1 MDDKKINI
9 EELLVR
15 ILENRAGSEE
25 IRYFSKWMEGQENR
39 VYFEKF
45 KKIWN
50 FSAGS
55 HASPEMLEAGV
66 RDYRLFMEKSL
77 KPKQNRKIM
86 WWISSAAAVCV
97 IFLSSILWLQ
107 KDVSVSEASLNKKQE
122 TSQGRG
128 VILRL
133 ADNKEIIFND
143 SLSLSGI
150 AGGEMININKAD
162 RRGIVYEMKDS
173 LRGTEEDELSYNQ
186 IIVPAGERFSV
197 QLSDGTKV
205 WINAESSLRY
215 PTCFSKSIREVEA
228 RGNVYFEVVKDTA
241 RPFVVVSRELKTE
254 VLGTCFEMNTYGDQ
268 NEVSTTL
275 VEGKVRVSVGSRS
288 VIIKPNQQ
296 FMFNTKS
303 GNIDIIEVDA
313 VRKVMWKDG
322 MLVID
327 NESFRDVV
335 WKLERWYGVS
345 IVNETGLVFTQSFS
359 GEFDRED
366 IRVAIEAM
374 CANLNITYTIDKD
387 RIILK
392 R

>member
-77 KPKQNRKIM
+77 KSKMRVTLM
-86 WWISSAAAVCV
+86 WRIGSVAAVLLM
-97 IFLSSILWLQ
+97 ILSSVFWLR
-107 KDVSVSEASLNKKQE
+107 KDVSEVSSGEKYVVS
-122 TSQGRG
+122 SGRE
-128 VILRL
+128 VILKL
-133 ADNKEIIFND
+133 ADNKEIILGD
-143 SLSLSGI
+143 SLNLSGV
-150 AGGEMININKAD
+150 AGEWVSINKVD
-162 RRGIVYEMKDS
+162 HRGIVYRLKDS
-173 LRGTEEDELSYNQ
+173 MGIEEEELSYNQ
-186 IIVPAGERFSV
+186 IIVPAGERFLV

-205 WINAESSLRY
+205 WINSESALRY
-215 PTCFSKSIREVEA
+215 PAYFGKNIREVEA
-228 RGNVYFEVVKDTA
+228 RGNVYFEVAKDST
-241 RPFVVVSRELKTE
+241 RPFVVASRELTTE
-254 VLGTCFEMNTYGDQ
+254 VLGTRFEVNTYGDRD
-268 NEVSTTL
+268 EVSATL
-275 VEGKVRVSVGSRS
+275 VEGNVRVGVGSRF
-288 VIIKPNQQ
+288 VVIKPNQQ
-296 FMFNTKS
+296 FTFNTKS
-303 GNIDIIEVDA
+303 GTIEVNEVDA
-313 VRKVMWKDG
+313 ARKVMWKDG
-322 MLVID
+322 ILVID
-327 NESFRDVV
+327 NEAFRDVV

-366 IRVAIEAM
+366 IHMAIESL
-374 CANLNITYTIDKD
+374 CTNLNITYTMDKD

>member
-77 KPKQNRKIM
+77 KSKMRVTLM
-86 WWISSAAAVCV
+86 WRIGSVAAVLLM
-97 IFLSSILWLQ
+97 ILSSVFWLR
-107 KDVSVSEASLNKKQE
+107 KDVPEVSSGEKYVVS
-122 TSQGRG
+122 SGRE
-128 VILRL
+128 VILKL
-133 ADNKEIIFND
+133 ADNKEIILGD
-143 SLSLSGI
+143 SLNLSGV
-150 AGGEMININKAD
+150 AGEWVSINKVD
-162 RRGIVYEMKDS
+162 HRGIVYRLKDS
-173 LRGTEEDELSYNQ
+173 MGIEEEELSYNQ
-186 IIVPAGERFSV
+186 IIVPAGERFLV

-205 WINAESSLRY
+205 WINSESALRY
-215 PTCFSKSIREVEA
+215 PAYFGKNIREVEA
-228 RGNVYFEVVKDTA
+228 RGSVYFEVAKDST
-241 RPFVVVSRELKTE
+241 RPFVVASRELTTE
-254 VLGTCFEMNTYGDQ
+254 VLGTRFEVNTYGDRD
-268 NEVSTTL
+268 EVSATL
-275 VEGKVRVSVGSRS
+275 VEGSVRVGVGSRF
-288 VIIKPNQQ
+288 VVIKPNQQ
-296 FMFNTKS
+296 FTFNTKS
-303 GNIDIIEVDA
+303 GTIKVNEVDA
-313 VRKVMWKDG
+313 ARKVMWKDG
-322 MLVID
+322 ILVID
-327 NESFRDVV
+327 NEAFRDVV

-366 IRVAIEAM
+366 IHMAIESL
-374 CANLNITYTIDKD
+374 CTNLNITYMMDKD

>member
-77 KPKQNRKIM
+77 KSKMRVTLM
-86 WWISSAAAVCV
+86 WRIGSVAAVLLM
-97 IFLSSILWLQ
+97 ILSSVFWLR
-107 KDVSVSEASLNKKQE
+107 KDVPEVSSGEKYVVS
-122 TSQGRG
+122 SGRE
-128 VILRL
+128 VILKL
-133 ADNKEIIFND
+133 ADNKEIILGD
-143 SLSLSGI
+143 SLNLSGV
-150 AGGEMININKAD
+150 AGEWVSINKVD
-162 RRGIVYEMKDS
+162 HRGIVYRLKDS
-173 LRGTEEDELSYNQ
+173 MGIEEEELSYNQ
-186 IIVPAGERFSV
+186 IIVPAGERFLV

-205 WINAESSLRY
+205 WINSESALRY
-215 PTCFSKSIREVEA
+215 PAYFGKNIREVEA
-228 RGNVYFEVVKDTA
+228 RGNVYFEVAKDST
-241 RPFVVVSRELKTE
+241 RPFVVASRELTTE
-254 VLGTCFEMNTYGDQ
+254 VLGTRFEVNTYGDRD
-268 NEVSTTL
+268 EVSATL
-275 VEGKVRVSVGSRS
+275 VEGSVRVGVGSRF
-288 VIIKPNQQ
+288 VVIKPNQQ
-296 FMFNTKS
+296 FTFNTKS
-303 GNIDIIEVDA
+303 GTIEVNEVDA
-313 VRKVMWKDG
+313 ARKVMWKDG
-322 MLVID
+322 ILVID
-327 NESFRDVV
+327 NEAFRDVV

-366 IRVAIEAM
+366 IHVAIESL
-374 CANLNITYTIDKD
+374 CANLNITYTMDKD

>member
-1 MDDKKINI
+1 MDDKNINI

-15 ILENRAGSEE
+15 ILENRADSEE

-55 HASPEMLEAGV
+55 HASPEMLAAGV

-77 KPKQNRKIM
+77 KPKMRITLM
-86 WWISSAAAVCV
+86 WRIGSVAAVLLM
-97 IFLSSILWLQ
+97 ILSSVLWLR
-107 KDVSVSEASLNKKQE
+107 KDVPEVSSGEKYAVS
-122 TSQGRG
+122 SGRG
-128 VILRL
+128 VILKL
-133 ADNKEIIFND
+133 ADSKEIILSD
-143 SLSLSGI
+143 SLNLTGV
-150 AGGEMININKAD
+150 AGEWVSVNKVD
-162 RRGIVYEMKDS
+162 HRGIVYKIKDS
-173 LRGTEEDELSYNQ
+173 TEIEKEELCYNQ
-186 IIVPAGERFSV
+186 IIVPAGERFLV

-205 WINAESSLRY
+205 WINSESALRY
-215 PTCFSKSIREVEA
+215 PAYFGKHMREVEA
-228 RGNVYFEVVKDTA
+228 RGNVYFEVAKDSA
-241 RPFVVVSRELKTE
+241 RPFVVVSRELTTE
-254 VLGTCFEMNTYGDQ
+254 VLGTRFEVNAYGDRD
-268 NEVSTTL
+268 EVSATL
-275 VEGKVRVSVGSRS
+275 VEGSVRVNVGSRF
-288 VIIKPNQQ
+288 VVIKPNQQ

-303 GNIDIIEVDA
+303 GTIEVNEVDA
-313 VRKVMWKDG
+313 ARKVMWKDG
-322 MLVID
+322 ILVID
-327 NESFRDVV
+327 NEAFRDVV

-366 IRVAIEAM
+366 IHVAIESL
-374 CANLNITYTIDKD
+374 CANLNITYTMDKD

>member
-77 KPKQNRKIM
+77 KSKMRVTLM
-86 WWISSAAAVCV
+86 WRIGSVAAV
-97 IFLSSILWLQ
+97 LLMILYSVFWLR
-107 KDVSVSEASLNKKQE
+107 KDVSEVSSGEKYVVS
-122 TSQGRG
+122 SGRE
-128 VILRL
+128 VILKL
-133 ADNKEIIFND
+133 ADNNEIILGD
-143 SLSLSGI
+143 SLNLSGV
-150 AGGEMININKAD
+150 AGEWVSINKVD
-162 RRGIVYEMKDS
+162 HRGIVYRLKDS
-173 LRGTEEDELSYNQ
+173 MGIEEEELSYNQ
-186 IIVPAGERFSV
+186 IIVPAGERFLV

-205 WINAESSLRY
+205 WINSESALRY
-215 PTCFSKSIREVEA
+215 PAYFGKNIREVEA
-228 RGNVYFEVVKDTA
+228 RGNVYFEVAKDST
-241 RPFVVVSRELKTE
+241 RPFVVASRELTTE
-254 VLGTCFEMNTYGDQ
+254 VLGTRFEVNTYGDRD
-268 NEVSTTL
+268 EVSATL
-275 VEGKVRVSVGSRS
+275 VEGSVRVGVGSRF
-288 VIIKPNQQ
+288 VVIKPNQQ
-296 FMFNTKS
+296 FTFNTKS
-303 GNIDIIEVDA
+303 GTIEVNEVDA
-313 VRKVMWKDG
+313 ARKVMWKDG
-322 MLVID
+322 ILVID
-327 NESFRDVV
+327 NEAFRDVV

-366 IRVAIEAM
+366 IHMAIESL
-374 CANLNITYTIDKD
+374 CTNLNITYTMDKD

>member
-77 KPKQNRKIM
+77 KSKMRVTLM
-86 WWISSAAAVCV
+86 WRIGSVAAVLLM
-97 IFLSSILWLQ
+97 ILSSVFWLR
-107 KDVSVSEASLNKKQE
+107 KDVSEVSSGEKYVVS
-122 TSQGRG
+122 SGRE
-128 VILRL
+128 VILKL
-133 ADNKEIIFND
+133 ADNKEIILGD
-143 SLSLSGI
+143 SLNLSGV
-150 AGGEMININKAD
+150 AGEWVSINKVD
-162 RRGIVYEMKDS
+162 HRGIVYRLKDS
-173 LRGTEEDELSYNQ
+173 MGIKEEELSYNQ
-186 IIVPAGERFSV
+186 IIVPAGERFLV

-205 WINAESSLRY
+205 WINSESALRY
-215 PTCFSKSIREVEA
+215 PAYFGKNIREVEA
-228 RGNVYFEVVKDTA
+228 RGNVYFEVAKDST
-241 RPFVVVSRELKTE
+241 RPFVVASRELTTE
-254 VLGTCFEMNTYGDQ
+254 VLGTRFEVNTYGDRD
-268 NEVSTTL
+268 EVSATL
-275 VEGKVRVSVGSRS
+275 VEGSVRVGVGSRF
-288 VIIKPNQQ
+288 VVIKPNQQ
-296 FMFNTKS
+296 FTFNTKS
-303 GNIDIIEVDA
+303 GTIEVNEVDA
-313 VRKVMWKDG
+313 AREVMWKDG
-322 MLVID
+322 ILVID
-327 NESFRDVV
+327 NEAFRDVV

-366 IRVAIEAM
+366 IHMAIESL
-374 CANLNITYTIDKD
+374 CTNLNITYTMDKD

>member
-15 ILENRAGSEE
+15 ILENRADSEE

-77 KPKQNRKIM
+77 KSKMRVTLM
-86 WWISSAAAVCV
+86 WRIGSVAAVLLM
-97 IFLSSILWLQ
+97 ILSSVFWLR
-107 KDVSVSEASLNKKQE
+107 KDVPEVSSGEKYVVS
-122 TSQGRG
+122 SGRE
-128 VILRL
+128 VILKL
-133 ADNKEIIFND
+133 ADNKEIILGD
-143 SLSLSGI
+143 SLNLSGV
-150 AGGEMININKAD
+150 AGEWVSINKVD
-162 RRGIVYEMKDS
+162 HRGIVYRLKDS
-173 LRGTEEDELSYNQ
+173 MGIEEEELSYNQ
-186 IIVPAGERFSV
+186 IIVPAGERFLV

-205 WINAESSLRY
+205 WINSESALRY
-215 PTCFSKSIREVEA
+215 PAYFGKNIREVEA
-228 RGNVYFEVVKDTA
+228 RGNVYFEVAKDST
-241 RPFVVVSRELKTE
+241 RPFVVASRELTTE
-254 VLGTCFEMNTYGDQ
+254 VLGTRFEVNTYGDRD
-268 NEVSTTL
+268 EVSATL
-275 VEGKVRVSVGSRS
+275 VEGSVRVGVGSRF
-288 VIIKPNQQ
+288 VVIKPNQQ
-296 FMFNTKS
+296 FTFNTKS
-303 GNIDIIEVDA
+303 GTIKVNEVDA
-313 VRKVMWKDG
+313 ARKVMWKDG
-322 MLVID
+322 ILVID
-327 NESFRDVV
+327 NEAFRDVV

-366 IRVAIEAM
+366 IHMAIESL
-374 CANLNITYTIDKD
+374 CTNLNITYMMDKD

>member
-77 KPKQNRKIM
+77 KSKMRVTLM
-86 WWISSAAAVCV
+86 WRIGSVAAVLLM
-97 IFLSSILWLQ
+97 ILSSVFWLR
-107 KDVSVSEASLNKKQE
+107 KDVPEVSSGEKYVVS
-122 TSQGRG
+122 SGRE
-128 VILRL
+128 VILKL
-133 ADNKEIIFND
+133 ADNKEIILGD
-143 SLSLSGI
+143 SLNLSGV
-150 AGGEMININKAD
+150 AGEWVSINKVD
-162 RRGIVYEMKDS
+162 HRGIVYRLKDS
-173 LRGTEEDELSYNQ
+173 MGIEEEELSYNQ
-186 IIVPAGERFSV
+186 IIVPAGERFLV

-205 WINAESSLRY
+205 WINSESALRY
-215 PTCFSKSIREVEA
+215 PAYFGKNIREVEA
-228 RGNVYFEVVKDTA
+228 RGNVYFEVVKDST
-241 RPFVVVSRELKTE
+241 RPFVVASRELTTE
-254 VLGTCFEMNTYGDQ
+254 VLGTRFEVNTYGDRD
-268 NEVSTTL
+268 EVSATL
-275 VEGKVRVSVGSRS
+275 VEGSVRVGVGSRF
-288 VIIKPNQQ
+288 VVIKPNQQ
-296 FMFNTKS
+296 FTFNTKS
-303 GNIDIIEVDA
+303 GTIKVNEVDA
-313 VRKVMWKDG
+313 ARKVMWKDG
-322 MLVID
+322 ILVID
-327 NESFRDVV
+327 NEAFRDVV

-366 IRVAIEAM
+366 IHMAIESL
-374 CANLNITYTIDKD
+374 CTNLNITYMMDKD

>member
-77 KPKQNRKIM
+77 KSKMRVTLM
-86 WWISSAAAVCV
+86 WRIGSVAAV
-97 IFLSSILWLQ
+97 LLMILYSVFWLR
-107 KDVSVSEASLNKKQE
+107 KDVSEVSSGEKYVVS
-122 TSQGRG
+122 SGRE
-128 VILRL
+128 VILKL
-133 ADNKEIIFND
+133 ADNKEIILGD
-143 SLSLSGI
+143 SLNLSGV
-150 AGGEMININKAD
+150 AGEWVSINKVD
-162 RRGIVYEMKDS
+162 HRGIVYRLKDS
-173 LRGTEEDELSYNQ
+173 MGIEEEELSYNQ
-186 IIVPAGERFSV
+186 IIVPAGERFLV

-205 WINAESSLRY
+205 WINSESALRY
-215 PTCFSKSIREVEA
+215 PAYFGKNIREVEA
-228 RGNVYFEVVKDTA
+228 RGNVYFEVAKDST
-241 RPFVVVSRELKTE
+241 RPFVVASRELTTE
-254 VLGTCFEMNTYGDQ
+254 VLGTRFEVNTYGDRD
-268 NEVSTTL
+268 EVSATL
-275 VEGKVRVSVGSRS
+275 VEGSVRVGVGSRF
-288 VIIKPNQQ
+288 VVIKPNQQ
-296 FMFNTKS
+296 FTFNTKS
-303 GNIDIIEVDA
+303 GTIEVNEVDA
-313 VRKVMWKDG
+313 AREVMWKDG
-322 MLVID
+322 ILVID
-327 NESFRDVV
+327 NEAFRDVV

-366 IRVAIEAM
+366 IHMAIESL
-374 CANLNITYTIDKD
+374 CTNLNITYTMDKD

>member
-77 KPKQNRKIM
+77 KSKMRVTLM
-86 WWISSAAAVCV
+86 WRIGSVAAV
-97 IFLSSILWLQ
+97 LLMILYSVFWLR
-107 KDVSVSEASLNKKQE
+107 KDVSEVSSGEKYVVS
-122 TSQGRG
+122 SGRE
-128 VILRL
+128 VILKL
-133 ADNKEIIFND
+133 ADNKEIILGD
-143 SLSLSGI
+143 SLNLSGV
-150 AGGEMININKAD
+150 AGEWVSINKVD
-162 RRGIVYEMKDS
+162 HRGIVYRLKDS
-173 LRGTEEDELSYNQ
+173 MGIEEEELSYNQ
-186 IIVPAGERFSV
+186 IIVPAGERFLV

-205 WINAESSLRY
+205 WINSESALRY
-215 PTCFSKSIREVEA
+215 PAYFGKNIREVEA
-228 RGNVYFEVVKDTA
+228 RGNVYFEVAKDST
-241 RPFVVVSRELKTE
+241 RPFVVASRELTTE
-254 VLGTCFEMNTYGDQ
+254 VLGTRFEVNTYGDRD
-268 NEVSTTL
+268 EVSATL
-275 VEGKVRVSVGSRS
+275 VEGSVRVGVGSRF
-288 VIIKPNQQ
+288 VVIKPNQQ
-296 FMFNTKS
+296 FTFNTKS
-303 GNIDIIEVDA
+303 GTIEVNEVDA
-313 VRKVMWKDG
+313 ARKVMWKDG
-322 MLVID
+322 ILVID
-327 NESFRDVV
+327 NEAFRDVV

-366 IRVAIEAM
+366 IHVAIESL
-374 CANLNITYTIDKD
+374 CANLNITYTMDKD

>member
-77 KPKQNRKIM
+77 KSKMRVTLM
-86 WWISSAAAVCV
+86 WRIGSVAAVLLM
-97 IFLSSILWLQ
+97 ILSSVFWLR
-107 KDVSVSEASLNKKQE
+107 KDVPEVSSGEKYVVS
-122 TSQGRG
+122 SGRE
-128 VILRL
+128 VILKL
-133 ADNKEIIFND
+133 ADNKEIILGD
-143 SLSLSGI
+143 SLNLSGV
-150 AGGEMININKAD
+150 AGEWVSINKVD
-162 RRGIVYEMKDS
+162 HRGIVYRLKDS
-173 LRGTEEDELSYNQ
+173 MGIEEEELSYNQ
-186 IIVPAGERFSV
+186 IIVPAGERFLV

-205 WINAESSLRY
+205 WINSESALRY
-215 PTCFSKSIREVEA
+215 PAYFGKNIREVEA
-228 RGNVYFEVVKDTA
+228 RGNVYFEVAKDST
-241 RPFVVVSRELKTE
+241 RPFVVASRELTTE
-254 VLGTCFEMNTYGDQ
+254 VLGTRFEVNTYGDRD
-268 NEVSTTL
+268 EVSATL
-275 VEGKVRVSVGSRS
+275 VEGSVRVGVGSRF
-288 VIIKPNQQ
+288 VVIKPNQQ
-296 FMFNTKS
+296 FTFNTKS
-303 GNIDIIEVDA
+303 GTIKVNEVDA
-313 VRKVMWKDG
+313 ARKVMWKDG
-322 MLVID
+322 ILVID
-327 NESFRDVV
+327 NEAFRDVV

-366 IRVAIEAM
+366 IHMAIESL
-374 CANLNITYTIDKD
+374 CTNLNITYTMDKD

>member
-77 KPKQNRKIM
+77 KSKMRVTLM
-86 WWISSAAAVCV
+86 WRIGSVAAVLLM
-97 IFLSSILWLQ
+97 ILSSVFWLR
-107 KDVSVSEASLNKKQE
+107 KDVPEVSSGEKYVVS
-122 TSQGRG
+122 SGRE
-128 VILRL
+128 VILKL
-133 ADNKEIIFND
+133 ADNKEIILGD
-143 SLSLSGI
+143 SLNLSGV
-150 AGGEMININKAD
+150 AGEWVSINKVD
-162 RRGIVYEMKDS
+162 HRGIVYRLKDS
-173 LRGTEEDELSYNQ
+173 MGIEEEELSYNQ
-186 IIVPAGERFSV
+186 IIVPAGERFLV

-205 WINAESSLRY
+205 WINSESALRY
-215 PTCFSKSIREVEA
+215 PAYFGKNIREVEA
-228 RGNVYFEVVKDTA
+228 RGNVYFEVAKDST
-241 RPFVVVSRELKTE
+241 RPFVVASRELTTE
-254 VLGTCFEMNTYGDQ
+254 VLGTRFEVNTYGDRD
-268 NEVSTTL
+268 EVSATL
-275 VEGKVRVSVGSRS
+275 VEGSVRVGVGSRF
-288 VIIKPNQQ
+288 VVIKPNQQ
-296 FMFNTKS
+296 FTFNTKS
-303 GNIDIIEVDA
+303 GTIKVNEVDA
-313 VRKVMWKDG
+313 ARKVMWKDG
-322 MLVID
+322 ILVID
-327 NESFRDVV
+327 NEAFRDVV

-366 IRVAIEAM
+366 IHMAIESL
-374 CANLNITYTIDKD
+374 CTNLNITYMMGKD

>member
-25 IRYFSKWMEGQENR
+25 IRYFSKWMEKRENR

-77 KPKQNRKIM
+77 KSKMRVTLM
-86 WWISSAAAVCV
+86 WRIGSVAAVLLM
-97 IFLSSILWLQ
+97 ILSSVFWLR
-107 KDVSVSEASLNKKQE
+107 KDVPEVSSGEKYVVS
-122 TSQGRG
+122 SGRE
-128 VILRL
+128 VILKL
-133 ADNKEIIFND
+133 ADNKEIILGD
-143 SLSLSGI
+143 SLNLSGV
-150 AGGEMININKAD
+150 AGEWVSINKVD
-162 RRGIVYEMKDS
+162 HRGIVYRLKDS
-173 LRGTEEDELSYNQ
+173 MGIEEEELSYNQ
-186 IIVPAGERFSV
+186 IIVPAGERFLV

-205 WINAESSLRY
+205 WINSESALRY
-215 PTCFSKSIREVEA
+215 PAYFGKNIREVEA
-228 RGNVYFEVVKDTA
+228 RGNVYFEVAKDST
-241 RPFVVVSRELKTE
+241 RPFVVASRELTTE
-254 VLGTCFEMNTYGDQ
+254 VLGTRFEVNTYGDRD
-268 NEVSTTL
+268 EVSATL
-275 VEGKVRVSVGSRS
+275 VEGSVRVGVGSRF
-288 VIIKPNQQ
+288 VVIKPNQQ
-296 FMFNTKS
+296 FTFNTKS
-303 GNIDIIEVDA
+303 GTIEVNEVDA
-313 VRKVMWKDG
+313 AREVMWKDG
-322 MLVID
+322 ILVID
-327 NESFRDVV
+327 NEAFRDVV

-366 IRVAIEAM
+366 IHMAIESL
-374 CANLNITYTIDKD
+374 CTNLNITYTMDKD

>member
-77 KPKQNRKIM
+77 KSKMRVTLM
-86 WWISSAAAVCV
+86 WRIGSVAAVLLM
-97 IFLSSILWLQ
+97 ILSSVFWLR
-107 KDVSVSEASLNKKQE
+107 KDVPEVSSGEKYVVS
-122 TSQGRG
+122 SGRE
-128 VILRL
+128 VILKL
-133 ADNKEIIFND
+133 ADNKEIILGD
-143 SLSLSGI
+143 SLNLSGV
-150 AGGEMININKAD
+150 AGEWVSINKVD
-162 RRGIVYEMKDS
+162 HRGIVYRLKDS
-173 LRGTEEDELSYNQ
+173 MGIEEEELSYNQ
-186 IIVPAGERFSV
+186 IIVPAGERFLV

-205 WINAESSLRY
+205 WINSESALRY
-215 PTCFSKSIREVEA
+215 PAYFGKNIREVEA
-228 RGNVYFEVVKDTA
+228 RGNVYFEVAKDST
-241 RPFVVVSRELKTE
+241 RPFVVASRELTTE
-254 VLGTCFEMNTYGDQ
+254 VLGTRFEVNTYGDRD
-268 NEVSTTL
+268 EVSATL
-275 VEGKVRVSVGSRS
+275 VEGSVRVGVGSRF
-288 VIIKPNQQ
+288 VVIKPNQQ
-296 FMFNTKS
+296 FTFNTKS
-303 GNIDIIEVDA
+303 GTIKVNEVDA
-313 VRKVMWKDG
+313 ARKVMWKDG
-322 MLVID
+322 ILVID
-327 NESFRDVV
+327 NEAFRDVV

-366 IRVAIEAM
+366 FHMAIESL
-374 CANLNITYTIDKD
+374 CTNLNITYMMDKD

>member
-77 KPKQNRKIM
+77 KSKMRVTLM
-86 WWISSAAAVCV
+86 WRIGSVAAV
-97 IFLSSILWLQ
+97 LLMILYSVFWLR
-107 KDVSVSEASLNKKQE
+107 KDVSEVSSGEKYVVS
-122 TSQGRG
+122 SGRE
-128 VILRL
+128 VILKL
-133 ADNKEIIFND
+133 ADNKEIILGD
-143 SLSLSGI
+143 SLNLSGV
-150 AGGEMININKAD
+150 AGEWVSINKVD
-162 RRGIVYEMKDS
+162 HRGIVYRLKDS
-173 LRGTEEDELSYNQ
+173 MGIKEEELSYNQ
-186 IIVPAGERFSV
+186 IIVPAGERFLV

-205 WINAESSLRY
+205 WINSESALRY
-215 PTCFSKSIREVEA
+215 PAYFGKNIREVEA
-228 RGNVYFEVVKDTA
+228 RGNVYFEVVKDST
-241 RPFVVVSRELKTE
+241 RPFVVASRELTTE
-254 VLGTCFEMNTYGDQ
+254 VLGTRFEVNTYGDRD
-268 NEVSTTL
+268 EVSATL
-275 VEGKVRVSVGSRS
+275 VEGSVRVGVGSRF
-288 VIIKPNQQ
+288 VVIKPNQQ
-296 FMFNTKS
+296 FTFNTKS
-303 GNIDIIEVDA
+303 GTIEVNEVDA
-313 VRKVMWKDG
+313 ARKVMWKDG
-322 MLVID
+322 ILVID
-327 NESFRDVV
+327 NEAFRDVV

-366 IRVAIEAM
+366 IHMAIESL
-374 CANLNITYTIDKD
+374 CTNLNITYTMDKD

>member
-77 KPKQNRKIM
+77 KSKMRVTLM
-86 WWISSAAAVCV
+86 WRIGSVAAV
-97 IFLSSILWLQ
+97 LLMILYSVFWLR
-107 KDVSVSEASLNKKQE
+107 KDVSEVSSGEKYVVS
-122 TSQGRG
+122 SGRE
-128 VILRL
+128 VILKL
-133 ADNKEIIFND
+133 ADNKEIILGD
-143 SLSLSGI
+143 SLNLSGV
-150 AGGEMININKAD
+150 AGEWVSINKVD
-162 RRGIVYEMKDS
+162 HRGIVYRLKDS
-173 LRGTEEDELSYNQ
+173 MGIKEEELSYNQ
-186 IIVPAGERFSV
+186 IIVPAGERFLV

-205 WINAESSLRY
+205 WINSESALRY
-215 PTCFSKSIREVEA
+215 PAYFGKNIREVEA
-228 RGNVYFEVVKDTA
+228 RGNVYFEVAKDST
-241 RPFVVVSRELKTE
+241 RPFVVASRELTTE
-254 VLGTCFEMNTYGDQ
+254 VLGTRFEVNTYGDRD
-268 NEVSTTL
+268 EVSATL
-275 VEGKVRVSVGSRS
+275 VEGSVRVGVGSRF
-288 VIIKPNQQ
+288 VVIKPNQQ
-296 FMFNTKS
+296 FTFNTKS
-303 GNIDIIEVDA
+303 GTIEVNEVDA
-313 VRKVMWKDG
+313 ARKVMWKDG
-322 MLVID
+322 ILVID
-327 NESFRDVV
+327 NEAFRDVV

-366 IRVAIEAM
+366 IHMAIESL
-374 CANLNITYTIDKD
+374 CTNLNITYTMDKD

>member
-77 KPKQNRKIM
+77 KSKMRVTLM
-86 WWISSAAAVCV
+86 WRIGSVAAV
-97 IFLSSILWLQ
+97 LLMILYSVFWLR
-107 KDVSVSEASLNKKQE
+107 KDVSEVSSGEKYVVS
-122 TSQGRG
+122 SGRE
-128 VILRL
+128 VILKL
-133 ADNKEIIFND
+133 ADNKEIILGD
-143 SLSLSGI
+143 SLNLSGV
-150 AGGEMININKAD
+150 AGEWVSINKVD
-162 RRGIVYEMKDS
+162 HRGIVYRLKDS
-173 LRGTEEDELSYNQ
+173 MGIEEEELSYNQ
-186 IIVPAGERFSV
+186 IIVPAGERFLV

-205 WINAESSLRY
+205 WINSESALRY
-215 PTCFSKSIREVEA
+215 PAYFGKNIREVEA
-228 RGNVYFEVVKDTA
+228 RGNVYFEVAKDST
-241 RPFVVVSRELKTE
+241 RPFVVASRELTTE
-254 VLGTCFEMNTYGDQ
+254 VLGTRFEVNTYGDRD
-268 NEVSTTL
+268 EVSATL
-275 VEGKVRVSVGSRS
+275 VEGSVRVGVGSRF
-288 VIIKPNQQ
+288 VVIKPNQQ
-296 FMFNTKS
+296 FTFNTKS
-303 GNIDIIEVDA
+303 GTIEVNEVDA
-313 VRKVMWKDG
+313 ARKVMWKDG
-322 MLVID
+322 ILVID
-327 NESFRDVV
+327 NEAFRDVV

-366 IRVAIEAM
+366 IHMAIESL
-374 CANLNITYTIDKD
+374 CTNLNITYTMDKD

>member
-15 ILENRAGSEE
+15 ILENRADSEE

-77 KPKQNRKIM
+77 KSKMRVTLM
-86 WWISSAAAVCV
+86 WRIGSVAAV
-97 IFLSSILWLQ
+97 LLMILYSVFWLR
-107 KDVSVSEASLNKKQE
+107 KDVSEVSSGEKYVVS
-122 TSQGRG
+122 SGRE
-128 VILRL
+128 VILKL
-133 ADNKEIIFND
+133 ADNKEIILGD
-143 SLSLSGI
+143 SLNLSGV
-150 AGGEMININKAD
+150 AGEWVSINKVD
-162 RRGIVYEMKDS
+162 HRGIVYRLKDS
-173 LRGTEEDELSYNQ
+173 MGIEEEELSYNQ
-186 IIVPAGERFSV
+186 IIVPAGERFLV

-205 WINAESSLRY
+205 WINSESALRY
-215 PTCFSKSIREVEA
+215 PAYFGKNIREVEA
-228 RGNVYFEVVKDTA
+228 RGNVYFEVAKDST
-241 RPFVVVSRELKTE
+241 RPFVVASRELTTE
-254 VLGTCFEMNTYGDQ
+254 VLGTRFEVNTYGDRD
-268 NEVSTTL
+268 EVSATL
-275 VEGKVRVSVGSRS
+275 VEGSVRVGVGSRF
-288 VIIKPNQQ
+288 VVIKPNQQ
-296 FMFNTKS
+296 FTFNTKS
-303 GNIDIIEVDA
+303 GTIEVNEVDA
-313 VRKVMWKDG
+313 ARKVMWKDG
-322 MLVID
+322 ILVID
-327 NESFRDVV
+327 NEAFRDVV

-366 IRVAIEAM
+366 IHMAIESL
-374 CANLNITYTIDKD
+374 CTNLNITYTMDKD

>member
-77 KPKQNRKIM
+77 KSKMRVTLM
-86 WWISSAAAVCV
+86 WRIGSVAAVLLM
-97 IFLSSILWLQ
+97 ILSSVFWLR
-107 KDVSVSEASLNKKQE
+107 KDVSEVSSGEKYVVS
-122 TSQGRG
+122 SGRE
-128 VILRL
+128 VILKL
-133 ADNKEIIFND
+133 ADNKEIILGD
-143 SLSLSGI
+143 SLNLSGV
-150 AGGEMININKAD
+150 AGEWVSINKVD
-162 RRGIVYEMKDS
+162 HRGIVYRLKDS
-173 LRGTEEDELSYNQ
+173 MGIEEEELSYNQ
-186 IIVPAGERFSV
+186 IIVPAGERFLV

-205 WINAESSLRY
+205 WINSESALRY
-215 PTCFSKSIREVEA
+215 PAYFGKNIREVEA
-228 RGNVYFEVVKDTA
+228 RGNVYFEVAKDST
-241 RPFVVVSRELKTE
+241 RPFVVASRELTTE
-254 VLGTCFEMNTYGDQ
+254 VLGTRFEVNTYGDRD
-268 NEVSTTL
+268 EVSATL
-275 VEGKVRVSVGSRS
+275 VEGSVRVGVGSRF
-288 VIIKPNQQ
+288 VVIKPNQQ
-296 FMFNTKS
+296 FTFNTKS
-303 GNIDIIEVDA
+303 GTIKVNEVDA
-313 VRKVMWKDG
+313 ARKVMWKDG
-322 MLVID
+322 ILVID
-327 NESFRDVV
+327 NEAFRDVV

-366 IRVAIEAM
+366 IHMAIESL
-374 CANLNITYTIDKD
+374 CTNLNITYTMDKD

>member
-77 KPKQNRKIM
+77 KSKMRVTLM
-86 WWISSAAAVCV
+86 WRIGSVAAVLLM
-97 IFLSSILWLQ
+97 ILSSVFWLR
-107 KDVSVSEASLNKKQE
+107 KDVPEVSSGEKYVVS
-122 TSQGRG
+122 SGRE
-128 VILRL
+128 VILKL
-133 ADNKEIIFND
+133 ADNKEIILGD
-143 SLSLSGI
+143 SLNLSGV
-150 AGGEMININKAD
+150 AGEWVSINKVD
-162 RRGIVYEMKDS
+162 HRGIVYRLKDS
-173 LRGTEEDELSYNQ
+173 MGIEEEELSYNQ
-186 IIVPAGERFSV
+186 IIVPAGERFLV

-205 WINAESSLRY
+205 WINSESALRY
-215 PTCFSKSIREVEA
+215 PAYFGKNIREVEA
-228 RGNVYFEVVKDTA
+228 RGNVYFEVAKDST
-241 RPFVVVSRELKTE
+241 RPFVVASRELTTE
-254 VLGTCFEMNTYGDQ
+254 VLGTRFEVNTYGDRD
-268 NEVSTTL
+268 EVSATL
-275 VEGKVRVSVGSRS
+275 VEGSVRVGVGSRF
-288 VIIKPNQQ
+288 VVIKPNKQIT
-296 FMFNTKS
+296 FNTKS
-303 GNIDIIEVDA
+303 GTIKVNEVDA
-313 VRKVMWKDG
+313 ARKVMWKDG
-322 MLVID
+322 ILVID
-327 NESFRDVV
+327 NEAFRDVV

-366 IRVAIEAM
+366 IHMAIESL
-374 CANLNITYTIDKD
+374 CTNLNITYMMDKD

>member
-77 KPKQNRKIM
+77 KSKMRVTLM
-86 WWISSAAAVCV
+86 WRIGSVAAVLLM
-97 IFLSSILWLQ
+97 ILSSVFWLR
-107 KDVSVSEASLNKKQE
+107 KDVPEVSSGEKYVVS
-122 TSQGRG
+122 SGRE
-128 VILRL
+128 VILKL
-133 ADNKEIIFND
+133 ADNKEIILGD
-143 SLSLSGI
+143 SLNLSGV
-150 AGGEMININKAD
+150 AGEWVSINKVD
-162 RRGIVYEMKDS
+162 HRGIVYRLKDS
-173 LRGTEEDELSYNQ
+173 MGIEEEELSYNQ
-186 IIVPAGERFSV
+186 IIVPAGERFLV

-205 WINAESSLRY
+205 WINSESALRY
-215 PTCFSKSIREVEA
+215 PAYFGKNIREVEA
-228 RGNVYFEVVKDTA
+228 RGNVYFEVAKDST
-241 RPFVVVSRELKTE
+241 RPFVVASRELTTE
-254 VLGTCFEMNTYGDQ
+254 VLGTRFEVNTYGDRD
-268 NEVSTTL
+268 EVSATL
-275 VEGKVRVSVGSRS
+275 VEGSVRVGVGSRF
-288 VIIKPNQQ
+288 VVIKPNQQ
-296 FMFNTKS
+296 FTFNTKS
-303 GNIDIIEVDA
+303 GTIKVNEVDA
-313 VRKVMWKDG
+313 ARKVMWKDG
-322 MLVID
+322 ILVID
-327 NESFRDVV
+327 NEAFRDVV

-366 IRVAIEAM
+366 IHMAIESL
-374 CANLNITYTIDKD
+374 CTNLNITYMMDKD

>member
-25 IRYFSKWMEGQENR
+25 IRYFSKWREGQENR

-77 KPKQNRKIM
+77 KSKMRVTLM
-86 WWISSAAAVCV
+86 WRIGSVAAV
-97 IFLSSILWLQ
+97 LLMILYSVFWLR
-107 KDVSVSEASLNKKQE
+107 KDVSEVSSGEKYVVS
-122 TSQGRG
+122 SGRE
-128 VILRL
+128 VILKL
-133 ADNKEIIFND
+133 ADNKEIILGD
-143 SLSLSGI
+143 SLNLSGV
-150 AGGEMININKAD
+150 AGEWVSINKVD
-162 RRGIVYEMKDS
+162 HRGIVYRLKDS
-173 LRGTEEDELSYNQ
+173 MGIEEEELSYNQ
-186 IIVPAGERFSV
+186 IIVPAGERFLV

-205 WINAESSLRY
+205 WINSESALRY
-215 PTCFSKSIREVEA
+215 PAYFGKNIREVEA
-228 RGNVYFEVVKDTA
+228 RGNVYFEVAKDST
-241 RPFVVVSRELKTE
+241 RPFVVASRELTTE
-254 VLGTCFEMNTYGDQ
+254 VLGTRFEVNTYGDRD
-268 NEVSTTL
+268 EVSATL
-275 VEGKVRVSVGSRS
+275 VEGSVRVGVGSRF
-288 VIIKPNQQ
+288 VVIKPNQQ
-296 FMFNTKS
+296 FTFNTKS
-303 GNIDIIEVDA
+303 GTIEVNEVDA
-313 VRKVMWKDG
+313 ARKVMWKDG
-322 MLVID
+322 ILVID
-327 NESFRDVV
+327 NEAFRDVV

-366 IRVAIEAM
+366 IHMAIESL
-374 CANLNITYTIDKD
+374 CTNLNITYTMDKD